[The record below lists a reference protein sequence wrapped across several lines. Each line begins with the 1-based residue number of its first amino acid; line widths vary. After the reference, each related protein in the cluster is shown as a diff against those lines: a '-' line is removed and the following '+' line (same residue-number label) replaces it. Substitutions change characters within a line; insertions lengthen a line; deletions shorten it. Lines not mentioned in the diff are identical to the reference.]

1 MDLQALTIKAQFDNT
16 TAIGSILK
24 IQDGI
29 RAQNDLTDHKNI
41 SCYQH
46 HFNRH
51 ATTLICFETWCD
63 EFFM

>member
-1 MDLQALTIKAQFDNT
+1 MDLQALTIKAKSAKT
-16 TAIGSILK
+16 LVIGSMLK
-24 IQDGI
+24 IQHGI
-29 RAQNDLTDHKNI
+29 GARNGLTYHKNI

-51 ATTLICFETWCD
+51 ATTLICFETWCH